1 MVFTIGEIKMNVYER
16 DWAKIMTQN
25 YVQDIHD
32 PEYFWWS
39 LFYIKQTSMYL
50 MRKIKAIL

>member
-1 MVFTIGEIKMNVYER
+1 MVFTIGEIKMNRYER

-39 LFYIKQTSMYL
+39 LFYIKQTPMYL
-50 MRKIKAIL
+50 MKKIKAIS